1 MSQRTTEKLPEPNEN
16 PVPHHETPTLGNPDL
31 PQEGMQTTAGDPA
44 GARMTGPQNRVMES
58 QFPRPYLMGIA
69 LPQMDKRHCQE
80 EQRHGSHETGG
91 RAPVA
96 IVGLTV
102 PRSDTV

>member
-1 MSQRTTEKLPEPNEN
+1 MTQRTTEKLPEPNGN

-58 QFPRPYLMGIA
+58 QFPNQI
-69 LPQMDKRHCQE
+69 E
-80 EQRHGSHETGG
+80 
-91 RAPVA
+91 APGTD
-96 IVGLTV
+96 ISTQPFFWSSFNIS
-102 PRSDTV
+102 PRRLGPRDHAARFRDLR